1 VSVARF
7 AAGRR
12 WLLALVAA
20 AAAAALTLVLLG
32 VPSASGTGDP
42 PGGPSG
48 TEDQLTPFT
57 ATTLA
62 EASAPVRGT
71 DDRWHV
77 VYELQ
82 LANARPEPVTIES
95 IEVLD
100 ADDESRVV
108 ETFSGDDL
116 AHRLRALTSAPADS
130 RVLDPSAGRLV
141 FIELAF
147 DRRADVPDALLHR
160 FHILAVPPG
169 GTEPTPTTY
178 TAATFPLDVRVPELG
193 PPLKGGGWVAAN
205 GCCETDGIHRATVLP
220 VNGGLHDTQR
230 FAIDWMRM
238 NDEGRLVVGDPS
250 DVHSYVDYGAE
261 IIAVAGG
268 TVVSTLNTLDDQVP
282 GQLPDPS
289 TITLQNV
296 DGNHVV
302 VRHRDGRYAFYAHMQ
317 KGSVTVEAGDRVRRG
332 EMLGKL
338 GNTGNTSAPHLHFHL
353 MDGASVLGSSGL
365 PYVLGR
371 FELEGQVDVARWNAT
386 TTLEGIWNEG
396 LLPTASPRRDQF
408 PLDLNVVD
416 FGGEG

>member
-1 VSVARF
+1 MSVARF

-12 WLLALVAA
+12 W
-20 AAAAALTLVLLG
+20 
-32 VPSASGTGDP
+32 S
-42 PGGPSG
+42 
-48 TEDQLTPFT
+48 
-57 ATTLA
+57 
-62 EASAPVRGT
+62 
-71 DDRWHV
+71 
-77 VYELQ
+77 
-82 LANARPEPVTIES
+82 
-95 IEVLD
+95 
-100 ADDESRVV
+100 
-108 ETFSGDDL
+108 
-116 AHRLRALTSAPADS
+116 
-130 RVLDPSAGRLV
+130 
-141 FIELAF
+141 
-147 DRRADVPDALLHR
+147 
-160 FHILAVPPG
+160 
-169 GTEPTPTTY
+169 
-178 TAATFPLDVRVPELG
+178 FPLDLRVPELG

-332 EMLGKL
+332 EMLGRL

>member
-1 VSVARF
+1 M
-7 AAGRR
+7 
-12 WLLALVAA
+12 L
-20 AAAAALTLVLLG
+20 
-32 VPSASGTGDP
+32 
-42 PGGPSG
+42 
-48 TEDQLTPFT
+48 E
-57 ATTLA
+57 
-62 EASAPVRGT
+62 
-71 DDRWHV
+71 
-77 VYELQ
+77 
-82 LANARPEPVTIES
+82 
-95 IEVLD
+95 
-100 ADDESRVV
+100 
-108 ETFSGDDL
+108 
-116 AHRLRALTSAPADS
+116 
-130 RVLDPSAGRLV
+130 PSAGRLV

-147 DRRADVPDALLHR
+147 DRRADVPDALMHR
-160 FHILAVPPG
+160 FDILAVPLG
-169 GTEPTPTTY
+169 GTEPTPMTY
-178 TAATFPLDVRVPELG
+178 TAATFPLDLHVPELG

-332 EMLGKL
+332 EMLGRL

-353 MDGASVLGSSGL
+353 MDGASVLGSSGC
-365 PYVLGR
+365 PTCSAASSSRGR
-371 FELEGQVDVARWNAT
+371 WTWRGGMPPRRSRGSGTRGCCRPRARGAT
-386 TTLEGIWNEG
+386 SSRSTSTSWTSGRG
-396 LLPTASPRRDQF
+396 VTASASRIAVTRHDGSAGSKRCGVPA
-408 PLDLNVVD
+408 P
-416 FGGEG
+416 FGGWRLGPAIPGGDVGGAEPPLAIVELGERLARLGGVHGSGDLGVGS